1 MDASDSDSDFTG
13 WLVQG
18 GVDHLLCAQSQR
30 EQQSSA
36 AAAENCNEVEE
47 DSAPAEPD
55 ESHEW
60 DLMLDSMLESLNSSS
75 AEGISQ
81 SHVVSET
88 TSDSLT
94 HISETMFGK
103 PRDIERMGTAIQ
115 KNMFSAFLRAV
126 EGDKRRGSSS
136 ILQQQTL
143 EDALA
148 EQFVIKSSY
157 SSQVQEAENIEQ
169 AGGGKSL
176 TRNLSEYSSALLF
189 GGAFLTGAFLTA
201 WGSLF
206 VQKKIVP
213 IAVFSKLKYDET
225 PLKMRV
231 QEANTFFNHESW
243 ENVST
248 RQVRSKDMIAEIT
261 YVAAKI
267 QRIEWTFSDLTQ
279 ETFAFTL
286 YIVFCLQF
294 GLMQCNVM

>member
-1 MDASDSDSDFTG
+1 
-13 WLVQG
+13 
-18 GVDHLLCAQSQR
+18 
-30 EQQSSA
+30 
-36 AAAENCNEVEE
+36 
-47 DSAPAEPD
+47 
-55 ESHEW
+55 
-60 DLMLDSMLESLNSSS
+60 MLDSMLESLNSSS

-206 VQKKIVP
+206 EQKKC
-213 IAVFSKLKYDET
+213 
-225 PLKMRV
+225 
-231 QEANTFFNHESW
+231 ANCCFFK
-243 ENVST
+243 T
-248 RQVRSKDMIAEIT
+248 QVR
-261 YVAAKI
+261 
-267 QRIEWTFSDLTQ
+267 
-279 ETFAFTL
+279 
-286 YIVFCLQF
+286 
-294 GLMQCNVM
+294 